1 MIGEWLRKLK
11 GAFFV
16 PDEAPVVRCYCSEP
30 QGPRPHA
37 FLMVILCDEPMS
49 TVYGKLTCR
58 FDRSNSTLT
67 VSEAYVLERWRHV
80 SMFQDMLHAA
90 VERCRAKRV
99 IVEETSNEAQWS
111 RLFGQVV
118 AGARVQASGTP
129 RAALQL
135 VPR

>member
-1 MIGEWLRKLK
+1 
-11 GAFFV
+11 
-16 PDEAPVVRCYCSEP
+16 
-30 QGPRPHA
+30 
-37 FLMVILCDEPMS
+37 MVILCDEPMS
-49 TVYGKLTCR
+49 AVYGKLTCR

-111 RLFGQVV
+111 RLFRQVV
-118 AGARVQASGTP
+118 AGARVQGCVRSSAEV
-129 RAALQL
+129 AVALQARGSPAKL
-135 VPR
+135 ATMAKA